1 MNIGENLQDR
11 ASLLITLL
19 LRYSLRH
26 NHPDKVLPIQSS
38 LIRYRLQPFLSLLAR
53 PRHFSITVVNLSK
66 FDFGAKLEL
75 PLDEPKLE
83 FWSGLCAQ

>member
-26 NHPDKVLPIQSS
+26 NHPHSEFVNQIQT
-38 LIRYRLQPFLSLLAR
+38 LLQPFLSLLAR